1 MEQLS
6 SGPYGDGKFG
16 VVTQV
21 PLVSSKHDPLV
32 MLKAS
37 SAGELLVSEQ
47 GSGALHPGCQLAL
60 NVQYVALQVY
70 PREDKS
76 GWQAI
81 PRTPA
86 EQATFPL

>member
-1 MEQLS
+1 MDSVANEVADTKPLALTVIEHSS

-37 SAGELLVSEQ
+37 FAVVGAGA
-47 GSGALHPGCQLAL
+47 GAGDQ
-60 NVQYVALQVY
+60 
-70 PREDKS
+70 
-76 GWQAI
+76 
-81 PRTPA
+81 
-86 EQATFPL
+86 